1 MINQTFF
8 DIILYSNLAIEILSG
23 LIVFALIIIVGIFT
37 LQKKLEPGC
46 SKNFSILFIIYLVFL
61 LFSMILSYIIW
72 PTNKALIY
80 ILLSISM
87 EIYLFHK
94 KSKWKFG
101 ILATVLLSI
110 SIVLSITSF
119 VLLFILNN
127 SLAIVISQVVVE
139 VVTSF
144 NYMVIGIVI
153 LNFLRKTA
161 EENLSLKIYTKPLSI
176 GVVFIFIIQSLFTPI
191 YSITY
196 LISGFG
202 SLTNYEFFI
211 FLLFGTPTIANLFFI
226 IGIIALSIGAI
237 KTMFIP
243 LTFSKDKGVNGYQSK
258 SEERIPTI
266 SAIYCRECG
275 VSIPPGVE
283 FCSNC
288 GQKI

>member
-1 MINQTFF
+1 LLKTV
-8 DIILYSNLAIEILSG
+8 
-23 LIVFALIIIVGIFT
+23 IVQDK
-37 LQKKLEPGC
+37 LQKTLEPGC
-46 SKNFSILFIIYLVFL
+46 SKNFSILFVIYLVLL
-61 LFSMILSYIIW
+61 LFSTIIGYFIW
-72 PTNKALIY
+72 VTNKSLIY

-110 SIVLSITSF
+110 SIVLSITNF
-119 VLLFILNN
+119 VLPFILTN
-127 SLAIVISQVVVE
+127 SLAIVISNVVVA

-144 NYMVIGIVI
+144 NYIVIGIVI

-191 YSITY
+191 FSITY
-196 LISGFG
+196 LISGFVPTV
-202 SLTNYEFFI
+202 SYEIYI
-211 FLLFGTPTIANLFFI
+211 FLFYGTTALANLFFI

-237 KTMFIP
+237 KTMFVP
-243 LTFSKDKGVNGYQSK
+243 LTFSKDKGVKGFQPK
-258 SEERIPTI
+258 SEERIPPI

-275 VSIPPGVE
+275 VSIPPGLE
-283 FCSNC
+283 FCTNC